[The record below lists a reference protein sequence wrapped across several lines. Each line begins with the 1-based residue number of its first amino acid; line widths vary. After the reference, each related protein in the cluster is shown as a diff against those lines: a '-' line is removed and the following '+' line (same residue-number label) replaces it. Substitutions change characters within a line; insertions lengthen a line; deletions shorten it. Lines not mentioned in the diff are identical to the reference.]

1 MTQYIK
7 LSTLEYPLHEGDIRL
22 EHPEI
27 LESQTG
33 PTFPCPDTYA
43 PVEWVER
50 PANIGENQ
58 TADIQPPQLIDGKW
72 VAQWRVRDLTAEE
85 IAEFER
91 IHAEQQPIKVPQDT
105 TGSGSEP
112 DVIG

>member
-50 PANIGENQ
+50 PENVGENKI
-58 TADIQPPQLIDGKW
+58 AEIQPPQLVGDKW
-72 VAQWRVRDLTAEE
+72 VTQWLVRDLTAEE
-85 IAEFER
+85 IAEFEYV
-91 IHAEQQPIKVPQDT
+91 HAKQQLAIVQPDLSGT
-105 TGSGSEP
+105 GSEP